1 MNDAE
6 MLVAQN
12 PRDELLVKMEQMAQ
26 ELKEKMQRQSRQARL
41 DRYKN
46 AFFEMIKDLFH
57 VNTDFVRTL
66 SHEQV
71 SLLDEM
77 MTQRARRT
85 VKMWLG
91 ANAAIAL
98 GTGLCGVLIDPVW
111 LLVYV
116 PQLVIFGVCCSESL
130 SLSFLSARK
139 ALEPHERSIVYENF
153 SERNDTDKKGEKD
166 E

>member
-12 PRDELLVKMEQMAQ
+12 PRDELLVKIEQKAQ
-26 ELKEKMQRQSRQARL
+26 ELKEKMQQARL
-41 DRYKN
+41 DRYKK
-46 AFFEMIKDLFH
+46 AFLRTVKDVFH
-57 VNTDFVRTL
+57 VDTDFVYAL

-139 ALEPHERSIVYENF
+139 ALEPHERSIVYDNF